1 MGDTHFRSRLLGAE
15 VNAKTTVGKVQQWAG
30 LPLGALDFL
39 LSGNLTI
46 NNFHSTADFDATN
59 DWTATETDAAATETL
74 SDDAS
79 PSYLRLLNTAADND
93 VVAVMFTA
101 AGGAGETWRL
111 RANKKRFFHVRFRVG
126 SATAGADTVEQ
137 CNIFLGLQ
145 KTNTDQFGLTTAV
158 DDFIGFYKN
167 DGSGLFYFVSGK
179 DNNGVPSDGTEAK
192 ADVSFTNDN
201 GTNCIVVSTGL
212 TLAAADACDH
222 DTGNQGSSNGV
233 YHTLSFLLDISSTA
247 TTGDIYVFADG
258 VHVATQRTTFGLS
271 DDEELCPTFAIK
283 NGTGV
288 LRALDIDQFIM
299 WQEQ

>member
-15 VNAKTTVGKVQQWAG
+15 ANAKTTVGKVQQWAG

-74 SDDAS
+74 SDDTS
-79 PSYLRLLNTAADND
+79 PSYLRLLNTATDND
-93 VVAVMFTA
+93 VVAVQFTG

-111 RANKKRFFHVRFRVG
+111 RASKKRFFHVRFRIG
-126 SATAGADTVEQ
+126 SATAGANTVEQ
-137 CNIFLGLQ
+137 CNLFLGLQ
-145 KTNTDQFGLTTAV
+145 ITNSDPFGGATV
-158 DDFIGFYKN
+158 VSDFIGFYKN
-167 DGSGLFYFVSGK
+167 DGSGLIYFVTGK
-179 DNNGVPSDGTEAK
+179 NNNSSTGDT
-192 ADVSFTNDN
+192 SFTSDA
-201 GTNCIVVSTGL
+201 GTTVYPVSTGL

-233 YHTLSFLLDISSTA
+233 YHTLSFLVDSHSTV
-247 TTGDIYVFADG
+247 TSGDVYIFADG
-258 VHVATQRTTFGLS
+258 VHVATQRLTVALC
-271 DDEELCPTFAIK
+271 DDEELCPTFGIK
-283 NGTGV
+283 NGEGV